1 MYNSIE
7 KFYELVAKGT
17 ENNRWD
23 YKREIHISPNSAFAN
38 LLKDILAF
46 ANSGGGW
53 LVLGV
58 NDDAEIVGLQNKID
72 TTSLGSKISSAIGEQ
87 IMFDLNYYN
96 IPQGELDILVGLL
109 YVYDPEKVLVAP
121 KDLNG
126 DKGKPIISEN
136 TIYYRRN
143 SSSIKANIKD
153 LNSLIHKVS
162 QKGKYKFKK
171 EDLEIISINKSEY
184 FMGKKEEEFLKG
196 DFKFSAI
203 GFAEK
208 LNTIFRLHQSKY
220 TKYEMGILLGFEI
233 DAIDDYFE
241 GKRFPKLEHLLR
253 ATEIFNLPHDY
264 FFQNTIGMNM
274 PFVKHPAITYI
285 ILEKTNDKLGLF
297 QYGLGEAV
305 KDIFYNLAREF
316 ADFKEWLYHEER
328 ESLIPSEGGMNSVR
342 ELYLFNTYEKFLMDL
357 SHPTYERFKKAL
369 STQYYKELE
378 RTPSIDEKFL
388 NERIIE
394 VLTLGN
400 VDFVCKFLA
409 ELIKE
414 ISIKENKLNVEYN
427 FIYDVQHKLIRHR
440 RYDKNNF
447 KVVFNSEEIVEEIIK
462 DM

>member
-23 YKREIHISPNSAFAN
+23 YKREIHLSPNSAFAN

-46 ANSGGGW
+46 VNSGGGW
-53 LVLGV
+53 LVIGV
-58 NDDAEIVGLQNKID
+58 NDDAEILGLQNKID

-96 IPQGELDILVGLL
+96 IPQGDSDILVGLL
-109 YVYDPEKVLVAP
+109 YVYDSEKVVVAP
-121 KDLNG
+121 KDLYGDNG
-126 DKGKPIISEN
+126 KVIISES

-162 QKGKYKFKK
+162 QKGTYKFKK
-171 EDLEIISINKSEY
+171 EDLEIISMNKSEY

-208 LNTIFRLHQSKY
+208 INTIFRLHQSKY

-264 FFQNTIGMNM
+264 FFQTTIGMNM

-297 QYGLGEAV
+297 QYGIGEAV

-316 ADFKEWLYHEER
+316 GDFKEWLYHEER
-328 ESLIPSEGGMNSVR
+328 ESLVPSEDEMNSVR
-342 ELYLFNTYEKFLMDL
+342 ELHLFNTYEKYLTDL
-357 SHPTYERFKKAL
+357 SQPTYERFKKAL
-369 STQYYKELE
+369 SIQYYKELE

-394 VLTLGN
+394 RLILDN
-400 VDFVCKFLA
+400 VDSVCKFLA

-414 ISIKENKLNVEYN
+414 ISIKENKLNIEYN
-427 FIYDVQHKLIRHR
+427 FIYEVQHKLIRHR
-440 RYDKNNF
+440 RYDENNL
-447 KVVFNSEEIVEEIIK
+447 KVVFTSEEIVEEITNK
-462 DM
+462 M